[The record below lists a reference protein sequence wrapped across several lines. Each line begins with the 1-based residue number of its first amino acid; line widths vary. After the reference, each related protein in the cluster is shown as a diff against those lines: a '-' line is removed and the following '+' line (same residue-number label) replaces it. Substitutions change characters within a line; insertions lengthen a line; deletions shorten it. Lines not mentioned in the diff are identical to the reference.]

1 MNTENIYRI
10 AAICVFLIGAFISSY
25 YRRKADREA
34 GEKISPRA
42 EGLPIMLA
50 LRATGV
56 ALWLAVFAY
65 LLNPAWMAWSQTE
78 LPAWLRWLGLGLG
91 ILADLFSYWV
101 FSNLGNNVSP
111 SVATRASHRLVTS
124 GPYQWIRHPLY
135 SMGMIAYA
143 GFALL
148 AANWFIALMAILVFI
163 ILMARVPQEEA
174 NLIAKFGDDYRNYIK
189 RTGAFLPRMSFR
201 PESTE

>member
-1 MNTENIYRI
+1 MNTENTYRI
-10 AAICVFLIGAFISSY
+10 AAIGVFLIGAFISSY
-25 YRRKADREA
+25 YRRKADRET

-42 EGLPIMLA
+42 EGLPIMIA
-50 LRATGV
+50 LRVTGL

-65 LLNPAWMAWSQTE
+65 LINPAWLAWSQVD

-91 ILADLFSYWV
+91 VLADLFSYWV

-111 SVATRASHRLVTS
+111 SVATRNAHQLVTS
-124 GPYQWIRHPLY
+124 GPYQWVRHPLY
-135 SMGMIAYA
+135 SMGMIAYM

-148 AANWFIALMAILVFI
+148 AASWFIALMAVLVFV
-163 ILMARVPQEEA
+163 ILMIRVPQEEA
-174 NLIAKFGDDYRNYIK
+174 HLIEKFGEDYRSYMA

-201 PESTE
+201 TGSVK